1 MNNDSINRL
10 YESVVRIEVNSIL
23 FDWDVPFAKSKAPTG
38 SGTGFLIDNKGHIL
52 TCFHVVNQSVH
63 LFVTLPYSGKKKFPA
78 KIISIFPEMDLAI
91 IKIEAKI
98 NRFLELGDSDSIK
111 IGKEVLAIGYP
122 LGQGKLKI
130 TKGIV
135 SGLESGFIQ
144 TDAPIN
150 PGNSG
155 GPLIYEGKVIGINT
169 AKIVEIG
176 AEGVGYANPIN
187 YFNKIKK
194 RMLPPF
200 EIETN
205 VTIANGPTIDKTKD
219 KTKNKIIRI
228 EEATLG
234 ILPESCSKQ
243 IMDFY
248 ECECPSGIQMIRVL
262 EKSPLKLGEYPAKD
276 GDILCAIEDY
286 IIDNNGDCKVPWNRE
301 KVSYREVFDRLSFEK
316 DKIKVSYYTI
326 LKNENIK
333 HNGGFFNLNK
343 YNLDYLLKSVGI
355 RTEPKQIYKTHGKIV
370 TKTINIIPTREVF
383 KIWNRYPPYDEIKYI
398 CFGGIVFMNLT
409 MNHLMMKQYQ
419 HLFYNY
425 LNKLDEEAVIIT
437 KILPSGVKIDS
448 LLSEGDIIKEINNIP
463 IFKLEDVDN
472 ALKNPVYKLN
482 KDNQLQCYITFKTAL
497 GKFYTVKLSKVVRED
512 LQLFQVFNY
521 ELSEATKFFLKN
533 IKDEPCLINI
543 NKVKDSENDSILQ
556 LSNSNNSN
564 F

>member
-38 SGTGFLIDNKGHIL
+38 SGSGFLIDNKGHIL
-52 TCFHVVNQSVH
+52 TCFHVINQSVH
-63 LFVTLPYSGKKKFPA
+63 LFVTLPYSGQKKFPA

-91 IKIEAKI
+91 IKIETKI

-122 LGQGKLKI
+122 LGQSKLKI

-155 GPLIYEGKVIGINT
+155 GPLIYEGKVVGINT

-194 RMLPPF
+194 RMIPSSDMT
-200 EIETN
+200 ETSPI
-205 VTIANGPTIDKTKD
+205 VSKTHKN
-219 KTKNKIIRI
+219 NKIIRI

-234 ILPESCSKQ
+234 ILHESSSKQ

-262 EKSPLKLGEYPAKD
+262 EKSPLKQGEYPAKD

-286 IIDNNGDCKVPWNRE
+286 LIDNNGDCKVPWNRE

-316 DKIKVSYYTI
+316 DKIQVTYYTI

-333 HNGGFFNLNK
+333 HKGGFFNLDK

-355 RTEPKQIYKTHGKIV
+355 RTEPKQIFKTHGKMI
-370 TKTINIIPTREVF
+370 TKTIETIPTREVF
-383 KIWNRYPPYDEIKYI
+383 KIWNKYPPYDEIKYI
-398 CFGGIVFMNLT
+398 CFGGIVFMNLSL
-409 MNHLMMKQYQ
+409 NHLMMKQFQ

-448 LLSEGDIIKEINNIP
+448 LLNEGDIIKEINNIP
-463 IFKLEDVDN
+463 ISNIDDVDN
-472 ALKNPVYKLN
+472 ALRNPVYKLN
-482 KDNQLQCYITFKTAL
+482 KENQLQCYITFKTAL
-497 GKFYTVKLSKVVRED
+497 GKFYAVKLKKIVRED

-521 ELSEATKFFLKN
+521 DLSEATKFFLKN
-533 IKDEPCLINI
+533 IKDDPCLSDI
-543 NKVKDSENDSILQ
+543 NKLEDSSNIFKLQ

-564 F
+564 S

>member
-38 SGTGFLIDNKGHIL
+38 SGSGFLIDNKGHIL
-52 TCFHVVNQSVH
+52 TCFHVINQSVH
-63 LFVTLPYSGKKKFPA
+63 LFVTLPYSGQKKFPA

-91 IKIEAKI
+91 IKIEAKV

-122 LGQGKLKI
+122 LGQSKLKI

-155 GPLIYEGKVIGINT
+155 GPLIYEGKVVGINT

-194 RMLPPF
+194 RMIPSSDMTEN
-200 EIETN
+200 EITASPI
-205 VTIANGPTIDKTKD
+205 VSKTHKN
-219 KTKNKIIRI
+219 NKIIRI

-234 ILPESCSKQ
+234 ILHESSSKQ

-262 EKSPLKLGEYPAKD
+262 EKSPLKQGEYPAKD

-286 IIDNNGDCKVPWNRE
+286 LIDNNGDCKVPWNRE

-316 DKIKVSYYTI
+316 DKIKVTYYTI

-333 HNGGFFNLNK
+333 HKGGFFNLDK

-355 RTEPKQIYKTHGKIV
+355 RTEPKQIFKTHGKII
-370 TKTINIIPTREVF
+370 TKTIETIPTREVF
-383 KIWNRYPPYDEIKYI
+383 KIWNKYPPYDEIKYI
-398 CFGGIVFMNLT
+398 CFGGIVFMNLSL
-409 MNHLMMKQYQ
+409 NHLMMKQFQ

-448 LLSEGDIIKEINNIP
+448 LLNEGDIIKEINNIA
-463 IFKLEDVDN
+463 ISNIDDVDN
-472 ALKNPVYKLN
+472 ALRNPVYKLN
-482 KDNQLQCYITFKTAL
+482 KENQLQCYITFKTAL
-497 GKFYTVKLSKVVRED
+497 GKFYAVKLKKIVRED

-521 ELSEATKFFLKN
+521 DLSEATKFFLKN
-533 IKDEPCLINI
+533 IKDDPCLSDI
-543 NKVKDSENDSILQ
+543 NKLEDSSNIFKLQ

-564 F
+564 S